1 LHEAVAGAPISV
13 IRESVGHVCPPDF
26 LSGGALEPGPFRA
39 EIRHL
44 GLVFAGGALGG
55 GARLV
60 VEWAAARVSSFHDVF
75 PWGPCS

>member
-1 LHEAVAGAPISV
+1 
-13 IRESVGHVCPPDF
+13 
-26 LSGGALEPGPFRA
+26 
-39 EIRHL
+39 
-44 GLVFAGGALGG
+44 VFAGGALGG